1 MTAAGSPCHQPAP
14 ANAVTL
20 HVFPE
25 FFSAFSSAFQ
35 HQRHHARIRRAG
47 QRPPADGNIKY
58 KGITMDQHKTTGL
71 TAEELFERNRNWA
84 AGMVAEDPNF
94 FKALSEQQAPEY
106 LWIGCSDS
114 RVPANELLGM
124 APGELFV
131 HRNIANVVVHSD
143 LNCLSVLQFAIDVLK
158 VKHIIICG
166 HYGCSGVHAAL
177 TDIRVGLADNWLG
190 HVRDVRDKHGKYL
203 GNVVGR
209 AATNRL
215 VELNVAEQVINTAH
229 TTIVRDAWER
239 GQPLTIHSWVYGVH
253 DGLLR
258 DLGITVSSFDEIAPK
273 LDRVLN
279 GYLDNGQVREERRGQ

>member
-1 MTAAGSPCHQPAP
+1 MT
-14 ANAVTL
+14 N
-20 HVFPE
+20 
-25 FFSAFSSAFQ
+25 Q
-35 HQRHHARIRRAG
+35 HL
-47 QRPPADGNIKY
+47 
-58 KGITMDQHKTTGL
+58 GL

-84 AGMVAEDPNF
+84 ASMVEKNPNF
-94 FKALSEQQAPEY
+94 FKALAAQQSPEY

-143 LNCLSVLQFAIDVLK
+143 LNCLTVLQFAIDVLK

-177 TDIRVGLADNWLG
+177 TNRRLGLADNWLR
-190 HVRDVRDKHGKYL
+190 HVRDVYDKHEKYL
-203 GNVVGR
+203 GNVAGT

-215 VELNVAEQVINTAH
+215 VELNVAEQVINVAQ

-258 DLGITVSSFDEIAPK
+258 DLGITVSSREEIEPK
-273 LDRVLN
+273 LQVVLQ
-279 GYLDNGQVREERRGQ
+279 GYLESGKPA

>member
-1 MTAAGSPCHQPAP
+1 M
-14 ANAVTL
+14 
-20 HVFPE
+20 
-25 FFSAFSSAFQ
+25 
-35 HQRHHARIRRAG
+35 
-47 QRPPADGNIKY
+47 DKY
-58 KGITMDQHKTTGL
+58 KTKGL
-71 TAEELFERNRNWA
+71 TAAELFERNRAWA
-84 AGMVAEDPNF
+84 ANMVAEDPNF

-177 TDIRVGLADNWLG
+177 TDARVGLADNWLG

-203 GNVVGR
+203 GNVSGR

-215 VELNVAEQVINTAH
+215 VELNVAEQVMNTAH

-258 DLGITVSSFDEIAPK
+258 DLGITVSSFEEIAPK
-273 LDRVLN
+273 LHRVLD
-279 GYLDNGQVREERRGQ
+279 GYIDGGAVREERRGQ